1 MTDPYR
7 EALGNVFHSIALL
20 ASPEEMAAEE
30 HHDAQCMAMVALI
43 DFAYF
48 KPGYFAAIVRH
59 QTKKYDTDKDAD
71 DEREVWRQL
80 VEQYPLPLT
89 EQAEIGE

>member
-1 MTDPYR
+1 MTDQYR

-20 ASPEEMAAEE
+20 ASLEETPSEE

-48 KPGYFAAIVRH
+48 EPGYFSALVRH
-59 QTKKYDTDKDAD
+59 QTQKYDDDKGTDDV
-71 DEREVWRQL
+71 RGVWRQL

-89 EQAEIGE
+89 EQAEVGE

>member
-1 MTDPYR
+1 MTDQYS
-7 EALGNVFHSIALL
+7 EAVGDVFHTIALL
-20 ASPEEMAAEE
+20 ASPDDTRNE

-48 KPGYFAAIVRH
+48 EPGYFAAIVHH
-59 QTKKYDTDKDAD
+59 QTKKYETDKGTDAI
-71 DEREVWRQL
+71 RAVWRKL

-89 EQAEIGE
+89 EQAEAGG